1 MRKIRLKPNLEE
13 KRLLRRIMGARRF
26 FYNQAVATHQSNVNM
41 QEKMLREQILTKSTR
56 DPAKHPPWAEEIPY
70 DIKDEALRDYWKAF
84 QINMLKKTTFRM
96 QFQSRKRR
104 DQESFVLHKKHSSR
118 KRGFYAQILKIKSC
132 EPIPQ
137 VLPSDCRVTMTCDKF
152 YLHLPVNENTKIS
165 PIDERREIVAL
176 DPGVRTFIAGYDP
189 DGYCFEWAHNDNRR
203 LRRLQEACR
212 KLQSEMDKSS
222 NTKRRKL
229 QKVQDRI
236 RDKLS
241 HIVDDTQFKLIRFLT
256 KTYKHVLLP
265 SFQSKHMLQM
275 NLNKKTKQ
283 ELQLW
288 RHFTFRQRLIA
299 RAKLVGCNIHVVT
312 EEYTSRTCTS
322 CGYLNKKCQKKDKKC
337 RQCSHYIDR
346 DINGARNIYLKTF
359 SDLHATRGTALQ

>member
-1 MRKIRLKPNLEE
+1 M
-13 KRLLRRIMGARRF
+13 
-26 FYNQAVATHQSNVNM
+26 V
-41 QEKMLREQILTKSTR
+41 
-56 DPAKHPPWAEEIPY
+56 
-70 DIKDEALRDYWKAF
+70 
-84 QINMLKKTTFRM
+84 
-96 QFQSRKRR
+96 
-104 DQESFVLHKKHSSR
+104 
-118 KRGFYAQILKIKSC
+118 
-132 EPIPQ
+132 
-137 VLPSDCRVTMTCDKF
+137 CDKF
-152 YLHLPVNENTKIS
+152 YLHLPVNENSTIS
-165 PIDERREIVAL
+165 PIDERREVVAL
-176 DPGVRTFIAGYDP
+176 DPGVRTFMAGYDP

-222 NTKRRKL
+222 NTRRRKL

-241 HIVDDTQFKLIRFLT
+241 HIVDDNQFKLICFLT

-265 SFQSKHMLQM
+265 SFQSKQMLQM